1 MKNLHISVLKL
12 VGFLSSRKNKI
23 MKAHDVFLI
32 FYQVEN
38 SDQPMQGNVI
48 VLDSQF
54 HAMDTGFWILCQSNL
69 DSGFQF

>member
-1 MKNLHISVLKL
+1 
-12 VGFLSSRKNKI
+12 